1 MMRDQHNEVQASN
14 IERMLRQMER
24 GSTRWEK
31 MVFPAMIAFILLASY
46 GFFLVYSVTR
56 DMNTIAQF
64 MDKNMRQDM
73 IQISDNMD
81 AMRDQFIV
89 MTEFMDSISHQMEPI
104 ADMHPLLM
112 EIQKLDDS
120 LGRINNTMLSMD
132 QSVGRMNE
140 SMTSLDDSMY
150 YMGEDVDDMND
161 SFGSPTRMAR
171 RFMPW

>member
-1 MMRDQHNEVQASN
+1 MRDQHNEVQASN

-56 DMNTIAQF
+56 DMNMIAQF
-64 MDKNMRQDM
+64 MDKEMRQDM
-73 IQISDNMD
+73 IEISKNMD
-81 AMRDQFIV
+81 AMTVQV
-89 MTEFMDSISHQMEPI
+89 AEMSKSVLAISHQIEPI
-104 ADMHPLLM
+104 ADLRPMLI

-120 LGRINNTMLSMD
+120 LGHINNTMLSMD
-132 QSVGRMNE
+132 QSVGNMNE
-140 SMTSLDDSMY
+140 SMTSLDNSMY

-161 SFGSPTRMAR
+161 SFSSPTRMAR